1 MKKLVQF
8 WCLQIF
14 SCSCDNLLTC
24 HFHYRLNMLLRKLVK
39 QRPMSPIWS
48 KWLMVLECSWI
59 NSVIKTIVPH
69 MIQTIRQ
76 CFLQIKQGGDLF
88 TIIFSHMW
96 SLLGSLLFT
105 LVNVVW
111 LQERQMAG
119 WKKKDFGMGI
129 ILQEW
134 HRLLVTRT
142 NDQVWR
148 ISISLRNRK

>member
-1 MKKLVQF
+1 MPANFLLFMWQF
-8 WCLQIF
+8 INLPF
-14 SCSCDNLLTC
+14 S
-24 HFHYRLNMLLRKLVK
+24 
-39 QRPMSPIWS
+39 
-48 KWLMVLECSWI
+48 
-59 NSVIKTIVPH
+59 
-69 MIQTIRQ
+69 
-76 CFLQIKQGGDLF
+76 LQIKYALEKNSQVEADVTNLKQMVNGLRMQLNQQCDQDYSSTHDLNNQAVLSSNQARCDLF
-88 TIIFSHMW
+88 TIVCSHVW

-148 ISISLRNRK
+148 ISISLRKRK